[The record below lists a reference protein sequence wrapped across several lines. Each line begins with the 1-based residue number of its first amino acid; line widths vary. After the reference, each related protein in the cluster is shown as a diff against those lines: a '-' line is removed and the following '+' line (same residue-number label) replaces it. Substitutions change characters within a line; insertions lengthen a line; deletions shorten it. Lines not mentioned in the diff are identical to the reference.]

1 MNIRNRRDFLK
12 ASLSSISALSAGAAL
27 AKFGELNA
35 YAQVPAGSY
44 NALVCI
50 FLLGGNDG
58 HNTVIPI
65 STPNGYQNNPALYTA
80 NRLSLALPQA
90 SLHHVATK
98 SGDIYGLHPKLTEL
112 QGLYNSGNA
121 AILANVGMLAVPIA
135 NRAAYL
141 AGAQVPANLFSH
153 SDQTSQWQT
162 TVPNGLISSGWGGRL
177 ADYMQP
183 SNSSAAFPAVA
194 TTSGCGIFCNGQSTF
209 STTVPP
215 SGAISLSGLSDPAI
229 LQGNQQLLS
238 FDNGLKLVQ
247 SANGVVN
254 RGQTYANALNGLI
267 GGVKINTPFPATGL
281 GSQLGMVAKLIS
293 LHSQLQL
300 SRQVFFCTLGGFD
313 THGGELAT
321 QDALF
326 SELSPAIKA
335 FYDATTE
342 LNVQNQVTT
351 FTNSE
356 FGRTVMPN
364 SSGGTDHAWG
374 SHHFVIGGAVKGADM
389 YGKFPLLALNGQD
402 DANNRGTIIPSTSV
416 AQYAATLAKWFGVVD
431 PNSLSQVIPSIGNF
445 GANIDLGFLG

>member
-1 MNIRNRRDFLK
+1 MLIRTRRDFLK
-12 ASLSSISALSAGAAL
+12 ASLSSVSALSAAGAL
-27 AKFGELNA
+27 AKFGEMNA
-35 YAQVPAGSY
+35 LAQVPAGSY

-90 SLHHVATK
+90 SLLQVATK
-98 SGDIYGLHPKLTEL
+98 AGDIYGLHPKLKEL
-112 QGLYNSGNA
+112 QSLYNSGKA
-121 AILANVGMLAVPIA
+121 AILANVGMLAEPIA
-135 NRAAYL
+135 NRTAYL
-141 AGAQVPANLFSH
+141 NGAKVPANLFSH
-153 SDQTSQWQT
+153 SDQTNQWET
-162 TVPNGLISSGWGGRL
+162 TVPNGLVSSGWGGRL

-194 TTSGCGIFCNGQSTF
+194 TTSGCGVFCSGQLTF
-209 STTVPP
+209 PTTVPP
-215 SGAISLSGLSDPAI
+215 SGAISLNGLGDPAI

-247 SANGVVN
+247 SANSVVT

-267 GGVKINTPFPATGL
+267 GGVKINTAFPASGL
-281 GSQLGMVAKLIS
+281 GSQLGMVAKLIA
-293 LHSQLQL
+293 LRSQLHL

-313 THGGELAT
+313 THSGELAI

-326 SELSPAIKA
+326 SELSPAIQA

-342 LNVQNQVTT
+342 LGVQNQVTT

-374 SHHFVIGGAVKGADM
+374 SNHFVIGGGVKGGDM
-389 YGKFPLLALNGQD
+389 YGQFPLLALSGQD
-402 DANNRGTIIPSTSV
+402 DANNRGTTIPSTSV
-416 AQYAATLAKWFGVVD
+416 AQYAATLAKWFGVID
-431 PNSLSQVIPSIGNF
+431 PNSLGQIIPSLGNF
-445 GANIDLGFLG
+445 GSNTDLGFLA